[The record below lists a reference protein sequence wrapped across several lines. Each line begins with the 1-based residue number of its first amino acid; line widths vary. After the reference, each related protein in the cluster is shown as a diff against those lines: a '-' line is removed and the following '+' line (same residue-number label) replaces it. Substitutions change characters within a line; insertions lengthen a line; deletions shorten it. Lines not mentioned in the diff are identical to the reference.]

1 MTANLSGRHVIAGIG
16 HTAFGK
22 LPGRD
27 TVSLNV
33 EACRLALA
41 DAGVDK
47 SEVDAVFVKVPTSA
61 HQFMFGQK
69 VAEGLGITPRIGG
82 AWDQGGAA
90 NITLLSFAIMAIE
103 AGQCEVALVCYAD
116 NPRSGNRA
124 VFARPRGDD
133 AVLGWFSTAAGYAMI
148 QRRHMI
154 EYGTPPQAFGAVA
167 LASRR
172 HGAGN
177 PHAQL
182 RSALSMDQYL
192 ASPWVVDPLRR
203 DDCALVSDGGGA
215 IVVMSAARAR
225 AQGVPMPVPVLGFGQ
240 GQTSFEVPQRQ
251 SLTHTEAA
259 RAAHTAFAMAGAR
272 PQDVDVAQLYDCFT
286 ITVLM
291 TLEDYGFCRKGEV
304 ARFVADGA
312 IEHGGRLP
320 INTSGGLL
328 SETGMPGMQLIME
341 GVRQM
346 RGTARLQVPGAKL
359 CLVSN
364 QGGTMHTHSTLL
376 LGN

>member
-1 MTANLSGRHVIAGIG
+1 MGLSGRHVIAGIG

-22 LPGRD
+22 LPGSD

-33 EACRLALA
+33 EACRNALA
-41 DAGVDK
+41 DAGIDK
-47 SEVDAVFVKVPTSA
+47 SAVDAVFVKVPTSA

-69 VAEGLGITPRIGG
+69 VAEALGVAPRLGG

-116 NPRSGNRA
+116 NPRTGNRA
-124 VFARPRGDD
+124 VYARPRGED
-133 AVLGWFSTAAGYAMI
+133 AAYGWFSTAAGYAMI

-154 EYGTPPQAFGAVA
+154 EYGTRPEDLAAVA
-167 LASRR
+167 IACRK

-182 RSALSMDQYL
+182 RKPLTLDQYL
-192 ASPWVVDPLRR
+192 ASPWLVDPLRK
-203 DDCALVSDGGGA
+203 DDCALVSDGGA
-215 IVVMSAARAR
+215 ALVVMSAKKAREL
-225 AQGVPMPVPVLGFGQ
+225 GVPQPVPVLGFGH
-240 GQTSFEVPQRQ
+240 GQTSFELPQRAT
-251 SLTHTEAA
+251 LTATEAA
-259 RAAHTAFAMAGAR
+259 RAAHTAFDMAGMR
-272 PQDVDVAQLYDCFT
+272 PQDVHVAQLYDCFT

-291 TLEDYGFCRKGEV
+291 TLEDYGFCRKGE
-304 ARFVADGA
+304 AGAFVRDGA

-328 SETGMPGMQLIME
+328 SETGMPGLQLVME

-346 RGTARLQVPGAKL
+346 RGTARLQVPGAKT

-364 QGGTMHTHSTLL
+364 QGGTMHTHATLL

>member
-1 MTANLSGRHVIAGIG
+1 MSLSGRHVIAGIG

-22 LPGRD
+22 LPGSD

-33 EACRLALA
+33 EACRRALA
-41 DAGVDK
+41 DAGIEK

-61 HQFMFGQK
+61 HQFMYGQK
-69 VAEGLGITPRIGG
+69 VAEALGIAPRIGG

-90 NITLLSFAIMAIE
+90 NITLLSFAIMAVE

-116 NPRSGNRA
+116 NPRTGNRA
-124 VFARPRGDD
+124 VYGRPRGDD
-133 AVLGWFSTAAGYAMI
+133 AAYGWFSTAAGYAMI
-148 QRRHMI
+148 HRRHMI
-154 EYGTPPQAFGAVA
+154 EYGTQPEDFGAVA
-167 LASRR
+167 IACRK

-177 PHAQL
+177 PDAQL
-182 RSALSMDQYL
+182 RSPLDMDRYL

-203 DDCALVSDGGGA
+203 DDCALVSDGA
-215 IVVMSAARAR
+215 AALVVMSAKRAR
-225 AQGVPMPVPVLGFGQ
+225 ELGVAQPVPVLGFGH
-240 GQTSFEVPQRQ
+240 GQTSFELPQR
-251 SLTHTEAA
+251 STLTSTEAA
-259 RAAHTAFAMAGAR
+259 RAARTAFDMAGAK
-272 PQDVDVAQLYDCFT
+272 PADVDVAQLYDCFT
-286 ITVLM
+286 VTVLM
-291 TLEDYGFCRKGEV
+291 TLEDYGFCRKGE
-304 ARFVADGA
+304 AGAFVRDGA

-328 SETGMPGMQLIME
+328 SETGMPGLQLIME

-364 QGGTMHTHSTLL
+364 QGGTMHTHATLL

>member
-1 MTANLSGRHVIAGIG
+1 MNLSGRGVIAGIG

-41 DAGVDK
+41 DAGIEK
-47 SEVDAVFVKVPTSA
+47 SLVDAVFVKVPTSA
-61 HQFMFGQK
+61 HQFMYGQK
-69 VAEGLGITPRIGG
+69 VAEALGITPRLGG

-90 NITLLSFAIMAIE
+90 NITLLSMAIMAIE

-124 VFARPRGDD
+124 VYARPRGDD
-133 AVLGWFSTAAGYAMI
+133 AALGWFSTAAGYAMV

-154 EYGTPPQAFGAVA
+154 EFGTPPEAFGAVA

-172 HGAGN
+172 HAAGN

-182 RSALSMDQYL
+182 RRPLSMDAYL
-192 ASPWVVDPLRR
+192 TSPWVVDPLRR
-203 DDCALVSDGGGA
+203 DDCALVSDGGA
-215 IVVMSAARAR
+215 ALVVMSAQKARELR
-225 AQGVPMPVPVLGFGQ
+225 VPMPVPVLGFGH
-240 GQTSFEVPQRQ
+240 GQTSFELPQRAT
-251 SLTHTEAA
+251 LTCTEAA
-259 RAAHTAFAMAGAR
+259 RAAHTAFQMAGAR

-286 ITVLM
+286 VTVLM
-291 TLEDYGFCRKGEV
+291 TLADYGFCRPGEV
-304 ARFVADGA
+304 AHFVADGA

-320 INTSGGLL
+320 VNTSGGLL
-328 SETGMPGMQLIME
+328 SETGMPGLQLVME

-346 RGTARLQVPGAKL
+346 RGTARLQVAGAKL

-364 QGGTMHTHSTLL
+364 QGGTMHTHATLL